1 MSKIIGIDLGTTNS
15 LAAVWQNDRSVLI
28 PNAFGEYLTPSVV
41 SVDENG
47 TVYVGKSAKER
58 LATHPKETAC
68 VFKRYMGTSKKYHLG
83 DKEYLPEE
91 LSALVLKKLK
101 EDAERYLG
109 EEVEEA
115 IISVPA
121 YFNDMAR
128 NATKRAGQI
137 AGWKVERIINEPSA
151 AALACR
157 SANQLEEATMMVF
170 DFGGGTLD
178 VSLVDCFD
186 NVIEIMAI
194 SGDNRLGGQ
203 DFDDMIAAHF
213 LKKQGVDITS
223 LSAETMGI
231 VRQCAE
237 QCKRALTDHQTAK
250 MVVNCPEINAEM
262 EISRKDVVTFCATLF
277 EKMGK
282 PIRQVL
288 ADGRMP
294 VEEISDVVLVGG
306 SCKMPIVQQYLAH
319 VLKRNDIKTIDPDH
333 VIALGCGVCA
343 GIKERNIQV
352 KDMLLTDI
360 CPFSLGIAV
369 SDYAGSGELRMSFI
383 IERNSPLPI
392 SKQETYFPHED
403 DQDRVVLQIYQGE
416 SLFVKDNL
424 ELGRLEVDIPPG
436 PKMKMP
442 INVRF
447 TYDINGILEVEVD
460 VPATQEHKQ
469 MVIVNEALSMT
480 KEQIQAKLKEFDEI
494 KLNPANEEGIQYI
507 VDWGSRL
514 YMQCTGELQQEI
526 GRKLDYFR
534 HEVKKGSNS
543 VKKIQKYMTVYLG
556 VVEGM
561 VNSHINISENDWKD
575 GNWYQE
581 ETEEGTQS
589 IRQIEEE
596 FRSWE
601 KENYNDSDKEP
612 M

>member
-15 LAAVWQNDRSVLI
+15 LAAVWQDNKSVLI

-47 TVYVGKSAKER
+47 IVYVGKSAKER
-58 LATHPKETAC
+58 LATYPEETAS
-68 VFKRYMGTSKKYHLG
+68 VFKRFMGTSKKYYLG
-83 DKEYLPEE
+83 NRAYLPEE

-151 AALACR
+151 AALACQN
-157 SANQLEEATMMVF
+157 AKQMEEATMMVF

-203 DFDDMIAAHF
+203 DFDDMIAEYFIKA
-213 LKKQGVDITS
+213 QGLDAS
-223 LSAETMGI
+223 ELSPETMGVI
-231 VRQCAE
+231 RMCAE
-237 QCKRALTDHQTAK
+237 QCKRALTENQTAQ
-250 MVVNCPEINAEM
+250 MTVNCPQINAAM
-262 EISRKDVVTFCATLF
+262 EISRKDVVNFCARIF
-277 EKMGK
+277 ERMGK

-288 ADGRMP
+288 ADGHIS

-306 SCKMPIVQQYLAH
+306 SCKMPLVQQYLAH
-319 VLKRNDIKTIDPDH
+319 VLKRNDIETIDPDH

-343 GIKERNIQV
+343 GIKERNVQV

-369 SDYAGSGELRMSFI
+369 ENPANPVELKMSFI
-383 IERNSPLPI
+383 IERNSPLPF
-392 SKQETYFPHED
+392 SRQHTYFPHAD
-403 DQDRVVLQIYQGE
+403 YQTQVDLQIYQGE
-416 SLFVKDNL
+416 SLYVSDNL
-424 ELGRLEVDIPPG
+424 ALGKLEIEIPPALRVR
-436 PKMKMP
+436 MP
-442 INVRF
+442 IQVRF
-447 TYDINGILEVEVD
+447 TYDINGILEVDVD
-460 VPATQEHKQ
+460 IPATGEHKQ
-469 MVIVNEALSMT
+469 MVIVNEELSMT
-480 KEQIQAKLKEFDEI
+480 EAQIQAKLREFEQI
-494 KLNPANEEGIQYI
+494 KMNPAKDEKNQYI
-507 VDWGSRL
+507 MDWGSRL

-526 GRKLDYFR
+526 GRKLEYFR
-534 HEVKKGSNS
+534 YEVRRDSHNLKR
-543 VKKIQKYMTVYLG
+543 VQKYMMVYLG

-561 VNSHINISENDWKD
+561 VNQFINLSENDWKD
-575 GNWYQE
+575 GSWYQE
-581 ETEEGTQS
+581 ETEEETQEN
-589 IRQIEEE
+589 REIEDE
-596 FRSWE
+596 FRNWE
-601 KENYNDSDKEP
+601 KENYDDSE
-612 M
+612 